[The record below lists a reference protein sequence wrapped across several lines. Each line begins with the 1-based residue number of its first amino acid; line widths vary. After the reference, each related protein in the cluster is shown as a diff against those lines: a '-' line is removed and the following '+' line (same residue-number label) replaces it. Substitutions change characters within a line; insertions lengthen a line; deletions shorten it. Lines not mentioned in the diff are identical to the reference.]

1 MYEYSCIVDRVVD
14 GDTVDVVLDL
24 GFDVRFFSRVRLYG
38 IDTPESRTRDKD
50 EKARGLISKKFLQEA
65 LADQEVV
72 IKTKLKDSR
81 GKYGRVLGELW
92 VDGVN
97 VNQTM
102 VDKNL
107 AVAYQGQ
114 SKDAVKEAHLVNREA
129 LIAEGIFD
137 PDNF

>member
-1 MYEYSCIVDRVVD
+1 MKKTLLLILPLIFLFVGCE
-14 GDTVDVVLDL
+14 
-24 GFDVRFFSRVRLYG
+24 
-38 IDTPESRTRDKD
+38 D
-50 EKARGLISKKFLQEA
+50 EKEVDTEKPTVTITFST
-65 LADQEVV
+65 DDSVSEVV
-72 IKTKLKDSR
+72 SITCMSSDNEGVEK
-81 GKYGRVLGELW
+81 VELW

-97 VNQTM
+97 INQTM

-107 AVAYQGQ
+107 AVDYQGQ